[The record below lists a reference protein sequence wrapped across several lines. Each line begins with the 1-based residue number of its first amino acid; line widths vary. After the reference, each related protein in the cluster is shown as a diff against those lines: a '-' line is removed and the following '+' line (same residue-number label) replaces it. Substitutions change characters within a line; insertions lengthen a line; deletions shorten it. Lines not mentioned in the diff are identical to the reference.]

1 MATIPLVL
9 VVGVPC
15 VLATPFPFRYF
26 LMFSHSGA
34 PLILE
39 RPLLPAL
46 TSSWS
51 RKGREGHAN
60 QLIRS
65 PHARPSGLSQGACT
79 VSLYPPALVPR
90 GGPYPPDTTATA
102 SKLCAH
108 RPPSQPADRPRV
120 VLRGPHAPRS
130 WGPQGADFLSDRHPL
145 IRCPHGETYTLKQSS
160 TVWGARS

>member
-9 VVGVPC
+9 VVGVLC
-15 VLATPFPFRYF
+15 VLTMPFPFLYF

-65 PHARPSGLSQGACT
+65 PHARPSGLSQGAYT

-90 GGPYPPDTTATA
+90 AAPTHLTPQQPHQ
-102 SKLCAH
+102 SSVPIVP
-108 RPPSQPADRPRV
+108 PPSLPTGPVWSCVAHTLPAPGDHKEQTFSV
-120 VLRGPHAPRS
+120 
-130 WGPQGADFLSDRHPL
+130 
-145 IRCPHGETYTLKQSS
+145 
-160 TVWGARS
+160 TVTP